1 MNINE
6 LMIGDWVCVYSN
18 DRTETHPF
26 RVNEIVE
33 RGVYDSHKW
42 FVEEKDIE
50 PIPITPEFLLKNGF
64 IIDDYVPVN
73 KFWMLKNDENVNGSI
88 IFTHKIMDSGYPV
101 DKRSG
106 YCIGPLGMVDLKNML
121 YVHEMQHGLRVVGN
135 NKELVV

>member
-1 MNINE
+1 MDINE
-6 LMIGDWVCVYSN
+6 LMIGDWMKVTRTAGDGRTSTEVKRLEYS
-18 DRTETHPF
+18 DFECAHFYP
-26 RVNEIVE
+26 EHII
-33 RGVYDSHKW
+33 
-42 FVEEKDIE
+42 IE
-50 PIPITPEFLLKNGF
+50 PIPITPEFLIKNGF

-73 KFWMLKNDENVNGSI
+73 KFWMLKNDKNVNGSI